1 MGLMPKGKSTFSLQS
16 EQADLTNTMRGERGG
31 GRLREREKGRKNQ
44 IYLV

>member
-16 EQADLTNTMRGERGG
+16 EHGDLTNTMRGG
-31 GRLREREKGRKNQ
+31 RERDRGRKNQ